1 MILNDSQMKS
11 LFFALLAIASFAAD
25 SFGQTVINSLPY
37 TITAPGTYVL
47 GSNLVYSS
55 AGGAA
60 VTILSSNVTLD
71 LGGHYLYF
79 PGTPT
84 SNVGVYVHNA
94 GNVIIQN
101 GIIAVFYYGVYIEHT
116 GGTALNS
123 GDIVQDL
130 RVTDVRYGV
139 VLTTVAGSIVRN
151 NQITSLTAGS
161 GAGIYSVGGGNLASG
176 NLISGFD
183 EGVFG
188 GGGNYCLENMVSNC
202 AFGLALSA
210 SDKYRFNTTFNCTT
224 PFAGGTALTDENN

>member
-1 MILNDSQMKS
+1 
-11 LFFALLAIASFAAD
+11 
-25 SFGQTVINSLPY
+25 VPY
-37 TITAPGTYVL
+37 TISAPGTYVL
-47 GSNLVYSS
+47 GSNLTYSS
-55 AGGAA
+55 AAGAA
-60 VTILSSNVTLD
+60 ITILSSNVTLD
-71 LGGHYLYF
+71 LAGHYLYY

-101 GIIAVFYYGVYIEHT
+101 GIIAVFHYGVYIEHT

-130 RVTDVRYGV
+130 RLTNVTYGII
-139 VLTTVAGSIVRN
+139 LSTVAGSIVRN
-151 NQITSLTAGS
+151 NQITSLTAAV
-161 GAGIYSVGGGNLASG
+161 GAGIFIAGGGTLVSG
-176 NLISGFD
+176 NVISGFD

-202 AFGLALSA
+202 TFGLALSG

-224 PFAGGTALTDENN
+224 PFTGGTALTDENN